1 MRGRAHGNFVWL
13 ALQCFECNSQSQSER
28 CARPHLF
35 SRCGTLLGDTL
46 VDVLIALKRGTMG
59 LFGFGKK
66 KTRDNDA
73 EAVIGEA
80 EADSKDVASQ
90 AGNDT
95 FADRS
100 DGSLNEADTSNE
112 NGEED
117 ATDSENESDVD
128 DYRVPDEPAE
138 TYPER
143 GALYGPWDIDESE
156 APNYDEY
163 LDMGAY
169 YLPFMQDIE
178 LRVKANRTS
187 GEVLGCTISYKSSSV
202 EIEALAAPK
211 TLGLWDGMQEDLLEA
226 NPKASTQPGVFG
238 MEVKLPVTVKGGKT
252 VTTRIVGVDGP
263 RWMLRG
269 IFSGRAATNP
279 DSPETKALNQFF
291 SEIVVDRGEEP
302 LAPRDLIPMHPPVS
316 PEERR
321 KAEGGVEEADGK
333 DGKEHKVPKRVKGP
347 FVADQET
354 EVQTTISRG
363 PMFSEMR

>member
-1 MRGRAHGNFVWL
+1 
-13 ALQCFECNSQSQSER
+13 
-28 CARPHLF
+28 
-35 SRCGTLLGDTL
+35 
-46 VDVLIALKRGTMG
+46 MG

-66 KTRDNDA
+66 KSRDDDV
-73 EAVIGEA
+73 EAKLGEA
-80 EADSKDVASQ
+80 EVASEDTASQ
-90 AGNDT
+90 AQNDT
-95 FADRS
+95 AADRADDSLKES
-100 DGSLNEADTSNE
+100 DAGSE
-112 NGEED
+112 NSGED
-117 ATDSENESDVD
+117 SVDSESESDAD
-128 DYRVPDEPAE
+128 EHRIPDEPSK
-138 TYPER
+138 TYPGR
-143 GALYGPWDIDESE
+143 GDIYGPWDIDESD

-163 LDMGAY
+163 LDLGAY
-169 YLPFMQDIE
+169 YLPFMQGIE
-178 LRVKANRTS
+178 LRVKANRAS
-187 GEVLGCTISYKSSSV
+187 GEVLGCTISYKASSL

-211 TLGLWDGMQEDLLEA
+211 TLGLWDGVSKDLLEA
-226 NPKASTQPGVFG
+226 NPKASTQPGIFG

-252 VTTRIVGVDGP
+252 LTTRIVGVDGP

-321 KAEGGVEEADGK
+321 NTEDDIDEADGNS
-333 DGKEHKVPKRVKGP
+333 GKKHKIPKRVKGP

-363 PMFSEMR
+363 PMFSEVR